1 MGILNQKTDKKFEN
15 ELDQETKEEIKK
27 IEEDYARNKDKVIN
41 MLVQK
46 VLEVDLTIPNSVKEK
61 FQKKN

>member
-1 MGILNQKTDKKFEN
+1 M
-15 ELDQETKEEIKK
+15 DQETQEEIKK
-27 IEEDYARNKDKVIN
+27 IEEDYGRNKDKVIE

-61 FQKKN
+61 FQKKK

>member
-1 MGILNQKTDKKFEN
+1 MEK
-15 ELDQETKEEIKK
+15 ETQEEISK
-27 IEEDYARNKDKVIN
+27 IEQDYDKNKSKVID

-61 FQKKN
+61 FIKKK